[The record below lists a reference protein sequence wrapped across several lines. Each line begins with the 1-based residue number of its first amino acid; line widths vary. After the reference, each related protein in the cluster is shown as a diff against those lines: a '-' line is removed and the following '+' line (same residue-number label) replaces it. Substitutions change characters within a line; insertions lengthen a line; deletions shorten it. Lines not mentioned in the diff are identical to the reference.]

1 MEQGLF
7 ARYIRN
13 IKERENNKQEIITS
27 IAQTTGVLLDES
39 EIRISKKKIS
49 ISTSSVKKTAILQ
62 KKGKEVLESLGYILQ
77 N

>member
-7 ARYIRN
+7 GKYIRN
-13 IKERENNKQEIITS
+13 IKERENTKQEIITS
-27 IAQTTGVLLDES
+27 IVNTTGVLLDES
-39 EIRISKKKIS
+39 EVSISKKKIN

-62 KKGKEVLESLGYILQ
+62 KKGKEALEALGYILQ

>member
-7 ARYIRN
+7 SKYIRN

-27 IAQTTGVLLDES
+27 IVETTGVLLNES
-39 EIRISKKKIS
+39 EISISKKKIS

-62 KKGKEVLESLGYILQ
+62 KKGKEVLESLGYTLQ

>member
-39 EIRISKKKIS
+39 EISISKKKIS

-62 KKGKEVLESLGYILQ
+62 KKGKEALESLGYILQ

>member
-7 ARYIRN
+7 GKYIRN
-13 IKERENNKQEIITS
+13 IKERENTKQEIITS
-27 IAQTTGVLLDES
+27 ILNTTGVVLNES
-39 EIRISKKKIS
+39 EITISKKKIH

-62 KKGKEVLESLGYILQ
+62 KKGKEALESLGYSLQ

>member
-7 ARYIRN
+7 SKYIRN
-13 IKERENNKQEIITS
+13 IKERENTKQEVITS
-27 IAQTTGVLLDES
+27 ITNTTGVILSES
-39 EIRISKKKIS
+39 EITISKKKVQ

-62 KKGKEVLESLGYILQ
+62 KGGKEVLESLGYTFQ

>member
-7 ARYIRN
+7 GKYIRN
-13 IKERENNKQEIITS
+13 IKERENTKQEIITS
-27 IAQTTGVLLDES
+27 IVNTTGVLLNES
-39 EIRISKKKIS
+39 EISISKKKIN

-62 KKGKEVLESLGYILQ
+62 KKGKEVLEALGYTLQ